1 MDIERLKLFKNEEDV
16 KSFAKVNGYGDK
28 GIEKLINEW
37 KAALVTPAKEI
48 KKGKKK
54 FGILSSNDYS
64 SKD

>member
-1 MDIERLKLFKNEEDV
+1 MDIERLKLFKSD
-16 KSFAKVNGYGDK
+16 GDK

-37 KAALVTPAKEI
+37 KAALVAPTKEI

-54 FGILSSNDYS
+54 FGFLSSNDYS